1 VTASHPL
8 SYTWPTRKLRRACAG
23 ALLMLGGALVTGK
36 SDSAEA
42 RPDVPEH
49 AIAMHGEPAL
59 PPGFSHLRYVN
70 PEAPKGGRFTQGAL
84 GTFDSLNPF
93 IVKGLAPTQIR
104 GYVIESLLARG
115 YDEPFTLYGLLAR
128 TVETDAERS
137 YVTFTIDPAARFS
150 DGRPV
155 TADDVIFSWQILR
168 DKGRPNYRTYYV
180 KVAKAEALSER
191 VVRFDLSGANDRELP
206 LILGLMPVLAKHAV
220 DPDTFEDTTFD
231 PPIGSGPYVISKVD
245 AGRSVTFKRDPN
257 YWGRDRAINRGF
269 WNFDEIRIDYYRD
282 ANTHFEAFKRG
293 LYDVHPESDP
303 GRWETAYDVPAV
315 RDGRIVKEAFPTGL
329 PKGLSGLVFNT
340 RRRIFSDVRVREA
353 IGLLFDFEWL
363 NHNFFYGRY
372 QRSASYFEGSEL
384 SARGRPA
391 DAREHALLASFP
403 NAVRADI
410 MAGTWQP
417 PVTDGSGRD
426 RRTLKRALA
435 LLKSAGYELSRTVLR
450 NRATRRP
457 FTFELLVTTKDQ
469 ERLAL
474 AFSRHLKRAGITAL
488 VRAVDAVQYDRRR
501 ISYDFDMI
509 EYRWDESLSPGNE
522 QAFYWGSAAADA
534 QGTRNY
540 MGAKSAAIDAMIAA
554 MLKARKRDEFVSAVR
569 ALDRVLMSGFYVVP
583 LFHLPEQWIARW
595 TTIAHPAATSLF
607 GYLPETWWRRTPG
620 GRR

>member
-1 VTASHPL
+1 MITPVRLWLACLAS
-8 SYTWPTRKLRRACAG
+8 
-23 ALLMLGGALVTGK
+23 ALVLFGPV
-36 SDSAEA
+36 
-42 RPDVPEH
+42 RLH
-49 AIAMHGEPAL
+49 AQEVAPAHGVAMHGDLKYGPDFEH
-59 PPGFSHLRYVN
+59 FDYVN
-70 PEAPKGGRFTQGAL
+70 PNAPKGGTVTFSVI

-93 IVKGLAPTQIR
+93 IVKGLAPTPIR
-104 GYVIESLLARG
+104 GYVVESLLARG

-128 TVETDAERS
+128 TVETDADRS
-137 YVTFTIDPAARFS
+137 YVTFTLDPAAKFS
-150 DGRPV
+150 DGKPV
-155 TADDVIFSWQILR
+155 TAEDVIFSWRLLR
-168 DKGRPNYRTYYV
+168 DKGRPNFRTYYV

-191 VVRFDLSGANDRELP
+191 VVRFDLGGTNDRELP
-206 LILGLMPVLAKHAV
+206 LILGLMPILAKHAI
-220 DPDTFEDTTFD
+220 DPDAFEDTTFD

-245 AGRSVTFKRDPN
+245 PGRSVTFKRN
-257 YWGRDRAINRGF
+257 HSYWARDLPVNRGF
-269 WNFDEIRIDYYRD
+269 WNFDEIRLDYYRD
-282 ANTHFEAFKRG
+282 ANSHFEAFKKG
-293 LYDVHPESDP
+293 LYDVHAESDP

-329 PKGLSGLVFNT
+329 PKGLSGLVFNA
-340 RRRIFSDVRVREA
+340 RRTIFSDVRVREA

-363 NHNFFYGRY
+363 NHNFFFDRY

-391 DAREHALLASFP
+391 DARERALLAP
-403 NAVRADI
+403 YPDAVRPDI
-410 MAGTWQP
+410 MEGTWQP

-435 LLKSAGYELSRTVLR
+435 LLKSAGYELSGTVLR
-450 NRATRRP
+450 RRATGRP

-474 AFSRHLKRAGITAL
+474 AFTRSLKRAGIAAP
-488 VRAVDAVQYDRRR
+488 VRVVDAVQYDRRR
-501 ISYDFDMI
+501 ITYDFDMI

-540 MGAKSAAIDAMIAA
+540 MGANSAAIDAMIAA
-554 MLKARKRDEFVSAVR
+554 MLKARERDEFVAAVR

-607 GYLPETWWRRTPG
+607 GFLPETWWRKPAG
-620 GRR
+620 ERR